1 MIALMSSKDLP
12 EENLQCTDIAR
23 SGYRIRHSFDNL
35 QSEIINY
42 YRSVK
47 SHFVMR
53 KPRECPACS
62 ECPDCPRCKDCPA
75 CPTCLPCPACPICPT
90 CPEAGSQ
97 LDSSICDCSNEQYS
111 ISHLQEQINLLEQQL
126 SQKDLTIKNLE
137 GMKSSLE
144 LQIQQ
149 EKVNSDSLQRQITSL
164 ETSYSSLQKELR
176 QSKDLVEELRHSQN
190 KEELTRMQRILNEKK
205 TLLIEKDS
213 MMISKDDEIAKLKEE
228 LNEKAGV
235 IENAMNMN
243 QRQREEID
251 KADKLILSTKAQMED
266 LVGRATEC
274 EQNLLT
280 QKTLTQQKEDMIT
293 IIKQEMNEKET
304 VLSMKVIAL
313 ENAKKEIEQM
323 NSHLLSLENDLNEMK
338 KRNAQ
343 LLEVSQQCDDSL
355 KVEKN
360 IVERLVDSVLY
371 EKSMD
376 LMKECEDEHK
386 EDVSENP
393 SMYDNAIITC
403 LLDKHNN
410 QLIEVQGK
418 PSTMNYAIVILST
431 LVVAFLLVAGF
442 KFCVKVE
449 TNEDFIQYYSSVFS
463 NKQMNTFLYPF
474 QLKERQHSQ
483 DHQALLIV

>member
-35 QSEIINY
+35 QSEIINC
-42 YRSVK
+42 YRSIK
-47 SHFVMR
+47 SYFVMR

-62 ECPDCPRCKDCPA
+62 ECPACPRCKDCPA
-75 CPTCLPCPACPICPT
+75 CPTCLPCPACPICP
-90 CPEAGSQ
+90 EAGSQ
-97 LDSSICDCSNEQYS
+97 QDCSVCDCSNEQYS

-126 SQKDLTIKNLE
+126 SQKDLRIKDLE
-137 GMKSSLE
+137 GIKSSLE
-144 LQIQQ
+144 LRIQQ

-164 ETSYSSLQKELR
+164 ETSYSSLQTELQ
-176 QSKDLVEELRHSQN
+176 QSKKLVEELNHSQN
-190 KEELTRMQRILNEKK
+190 KEELARMQRILNEKDN
-205 TLLIEKDS
+205 LLVEKDS
-213 MMISKDDEIAKLKEE
+213 MMISKDHEIAKLKED

-251 KADKLILSTKAQMED
+251 KAEKLILSTKAQMED

-280 QKTLTQQKEDMIT
+280 QKTLTQQKENMIT
-293 IIKQEMNEKET
+293 MIKQEMNEKET
-304 VLSMKVIAL
+304 ALSMKVTAL

-323 NSHLLSLENDLNEMK
+323 NSHLFSLENDLNETK